1 MSNQF
6 TDNLDSRKLK
16 EQSEKRSAEALKL
29 KDEQIMMLMSQNNK
43 HLGDIQEVKQI
54 NIFHV
59 YIYIGNF

>member
-43 HLGDIQEVKQI
+43 HLGDIQEVGSIIYYWRKS
-54 NIFHV
+54 
-59 YIYIGNF
+59 YIYYL

>member
-43 HLGDIQEVKQI
+43 HLGDIQEVGSI
-54 NIFHV
+54 
-59 YIYIGNF
+59 IYY